1 MRLDHRTG
9 AGAKMKYDLLEKD
22 PHILLHWLEA
32 LQFQIH
38 HENQKW
44 WTNANGQPLECN
56 KGEMIALMH
65 SELSECLEGV
75 RKSLPDTHLPQ
86 YSMELVELAD
96 TIIRIFDY
104 AEGHKLGALG
114 PVIVNKILYNRHRAD
129 HKREARERANGKK
142 F

>member
-1 MRLDHRTG
+1 MN
-9 AGAKMKYDLLEKD
+9 YDLLEKD
-22 PHILLHWLEA
+22 PHILIHWIDA
-32 LQFQIH
+32 LQQQIH

-44 WTNANGQPLECN
+44 WIDKNGMPLERN

-104 AEGHKLGALG
+104 AEGHKLGPLG
-114 PVIVNKILYNRHRAD
+114 PVILSKIKYNRERED

>member
-1 MRLDHRTG
+1 MD
-9 AGAKMKYDLLEKD
+9 YDIFEKD
-22 PHILLHWLEA
+22 PHVLLHWLDA
-32 LQFQIH
+32 LQVIIH
-38 HENQKW
+38 KENKKW
-44 WTNANGQPLECN
+44 WVDKEGKPFTRN

-75 RKSLPDTHLPQ
+75 RKSIPDTHLPQ

-96 TIIRIFDY
+96 TVIRIFDY

-114 PVIVNKILYNRHRAD
+114 PVIINKILYNRNRED
-129 HKREARERANGKK
+129 HKREVRERAEGKK

>member
-1 MRLDHRTG
+1 MEID
-9 AGAKMKYDLLEKD
+9 YDLIKTD
-22 PHILLHWLEA
+22 PHILLHWLDA
-32 LQFQIH
+32 LQTTIH
-38 HENQKW
+38 KENKKW
-44 WTNANGQPLECN
+44 WYDFNDLPLERN

-104 AEGHKLGALG
+104 AEGHKLGSLG
-114 PVIVNKILYNRHRAD
+114 PVILNKIIYNRQRKD
-129 HKREARERANGKK
+129 HKKEARELINGKK

>member
-1 MRLDHRTG
+1 MTEVN
-9 AGAKMKYDLLEKD
+9 YDLIVKD
-22 PHILLHWLEA
+22 PHVLLHWLDA
-32 LQFQIH
+32 LQLAVH
-38 HENQKW
+38 RDNEKW
-44 WTNANGQPLECN
+44 WCDKDGKRLDRN

-96 TIIRIFDY
+96 TIIRILDY
-104 AEGHKLGALG
+104 AEGYNLGALG
-114 PVIVNKILYNRHRAD
+114 PVILNKMLYNRQRED
-129 HKREARERANGKK
+129 HKREARELANGKK

>member
-1 MRLDHRTG
+1 MNY
-9 AGAKMKYDLLEKD
+9 ALLEKD
-22 PHILLHWLEA
+22 PHVLLHWLDA
-32 LQFQIH
+32 LQLAIH
-38 HENQKW
+38 EENKKW
-44 WTNANGQPLECN
+44 WVDKDGNPLERN
-56 KGEMIALMH
+56 KSEMIALMH

-114 PVIVNKILYNRHRAD
+114 PVILNKIIYNRQRED

>member
-1 MRLDHRTG
+1 MS
-9 AGAKMKYDLLEKD
+9 YDLLEKD
-22 PHILLHWLEA
+22 PHILLHWLDA
-32 LQFQIH
+32 LQQQIH
-38 HENQKW
+38 RENKKW
-44 WTNANGQPLECN
+44 WEDLEGRPIERN

-114 PVIVNKILYNRHRAD
+114 PAIMNKMIYNRQRAD
-129 HKREARERANGKK
+129 HQREARALATGKK

>member
-1 MRLDHRTG
+1 MN
-9 AGAKMKYDLLEKD
+9 YDLIMND
-22 PHILLHWLEA
+22 SHILLHWLDA
-32 LQFQIH
+32 LQH
-38 HENQKW
+38 TVHKENEKW
-44 WTNANGQPLECN
+44 WFDKDGKPLDRN

-96 TIIRIFDY
+96 TIIRILDY

-114 PVIVNKILYNRHRAD
+114 PVILNKMLYNRHRED
-129 HKREARERANGKK
+129 HKREARELANGKK

>member
-1 MRLDHRTG
+1 MHDVF
-9 AGAKMKYDLLEKD
+9 KKE
-22 PHILLHWLEA
+22 PHILLHWLETMQLA
-32 LQFQIH
+32 IH
-38 HENQKW
+38 RENEKW
-44 WTNANGQPLECN
+44 WYDKDGNALTRN

-75 RKSLPDTHLPQ
+75 RKSIPDNHLPQ

-114 PVIVNKILYNRHRAD
+114 PVILNKIMYNRKRVD
-129 HKREARERANGKK
+129 HKREARELANGKK